1 MVVVSEE
8 VAPPINSEDAVL
20 KIASIIIRHLR
31 EAANEI
37 EQMLQPKY
45 GWAPLTYK
53 NSLVGRVREVDDRV
67 ELIPVESL
75 KVKMDDRAVGWLQ
88 NKVLE
93 KAREKHG
100 WNYQVMADKDGSLG
114 RIVIFGVKTEDVKD
128 ILGRVAWAFHTAS
141 ERPSG
146 GGGGK

>member
-37 EQMLQPKY
+37 EQMFQPKY
-45 GWAPLTYK
+45 GWTPLTYK
-53 NSLVGRVREVDDRV
+53 NSLVGRVREADDRV
-67 ELIPVESL
+67 EFIPVESL
-75 KVKMDDRAVGWLQ
+75 RIKADDRAVSWLQ
-88 NKVLE
+88 REVLE
-93 KAREKHG
+93 KAKEKHG
-100 WNYQVMADKDGSLG
+100 WNYQLMTDKSGLLD
-114 RIVIFGVKTEDVKD
+114 RIVVYGAKTEDVKD
-128 ILGRVAWAFHTAS
+128 LLNPIGWTFWTVS

-146 GGGGK
+146 GGGGR